1 MDPRNQT
8 FVIAGSNGVAN
19 TTIWMAAIDQ
29 RRVALAN
36 VCISYGVQL
45 GLCLMMLLTF
55 LTLIPPGRL
64 TRKPI
69 HAVHLAS
76 LVIAVVRLTLLMMYF
91 PGPLSEYYI
100 VWTRDPTVLEPS
112 DYHIHISGVSFNP
125 LQWALIETALIL
137 QTWGLMKTW
146 HSRWRRVVQVASLG
160 LAVATVVVKSIWAAH
175 YVRALRHSIVPIPLD
190 AVGEAGTVLGA
201 ISIFFFCGIFFLNLC
216 LHLRITR
223 GLLQR
228 PGRGLSSL
236 EILTIGNGTLMV
248 LPCKLQPTAFRPSW
262 PARSQGGV

>member
-76 LVIAVVRLTLLMMYF
+76 LVVAVVRLTLLIMYF

-146 HSRWRRVVQVASLG
+146 PPRGRRVVQVASLG
-160 LAVATVVVKSIWAAH
+160 LAVATVVVKSVWAAH

-201 ISIFFFCGIFFLNLC
+201 VSVFFFCGIFFLNLC

-248 LPCKLQPTAFRPSW
+248 LPCKSWPTAIRPSW